1 MKSLYVAMGAFIAV
15 ILVFIILSGSMNKG
29 SLNICAPMDSCRPG
43 LYFQH
48 KPKMALPWQ
57 LDAVSI
63 GTNQGP
69 GNDET
74 GSNPES
80 QEVSCSFI
88 PHPAEA
94 LKKEAPKHQG

>member
-15 ILVFIILSGSMNKG
+15 ILLLIILSGSMNKG
-29 SLNICAPMDSCRPG
+29 YWNICGPMAVCGHRP
-43 LYFQH
+43 YNQH
-48 KPKMALPWQ
+48 KSMMALPWQ

-63 GTNQGP
+63 GKDQGP

-80 QEVSCSFI
+80 QEVSCSVI

-94 LKKEAPKHQG
+94 LKKEALKHQG